1 MIVWR
6 ESDVVFLI
14 FILCMF
20 TIIALG
26 AATVNFWEN
35 DQYIAGNICWTA
47 AAVLAIALLG
57 FM

>member
-1 MIVWR
+1 MMVWR
-6 ESDVVFLI
+6 ESNVVFLI
-14 FILCMF
+14 FVFCMF

-26 AATVNFWEN
+26 AATVNFWDNE
-35 DQYIAGNICWTA
+35 QYIAGNICWTA